1 MGTGDGKAGGM
12 ETKRHLSKMTGI
24 VIYLSIYLF
33 ILERKKLCKGRIK
46 ANGVQIMTVARI
58 YPSFR
63 PTFPAR
69 L

>member
-33 ILERKKLCKGRIK
+33 ILERKKI
-46 ANGVQIMTVARI
+46 VQRENQGQRGSN
-58 YPSFR
+58 YDRS
-63 PTFPAR
+63 
-69 L
+69 